1 MYICIYVYIYQ
12 GAAEEEKEE
21 LSNKF
26 KLIKEAY
33 ETLSDTTKRNGYDS
47 GAVKPPPGGW
57 YQVGS
62 TSKMLGQGQF

>member
-1 MYICIYVYIYQ
+1 MLIDFQ
-12 GAAEEEKEE
+12 GAAEDEKEE

-33 ETLSDTTKRNGYDS
+33 ETLSDISKRNAYDS

-57 YQVGS
+57 YQVP
-62 TSKMLGQGQF
+62 